1 MFIEQGGFNM
11 QVHLT
16 IKSANAKTGPI
27 PVSTTEKSSCPT
39 SCPHI
44 TSCYAKSGPLALHW
58 NKVSSKERGSAWR
71 DFIKQVKEFE
81 QGQLWRHN
89 QAGDLPG
96 IGEKIDKVKLNSLV
110 KANQAAAARGF
121 TYTHKPVIGN
131 HPIAKQNKA
140 LVKAANE
147 SGFTVNLSADNLAE
161 ADKLKKL
168 NIGPVVTLLPE
179 NYPNKSA
186 TPGGNTVIVCP
197 AQIKDNVSCSTCKL
211 CAVKDRSVI
220 IGFLAHGTAK
230 KAASKIF
237 YLKAA

>member
-1 MFIEQGGFNM
+1 M

-16 IKSANAKTGPI
+16 LKSANVKTGPI
-27 PVSTTEKSSCPT
+27 PVSTTEKKSCPPG
-39 SCPHI
+39 CPHK

-58 NKVSSKERGSAWR
+58 NKVSTKQRGGAWNE
-71 DFIKQVKEFE
+71 FLNQVKAFD

-96 IGEKIDKVKLNSLV
+96 AGNKIDKNKLGSLV
-110 KANQAAAARGF
+110 KANSSSQAAGF
-121 TYTHKPVIGN
+121 TYTHKPVLGRD
-131 HPIAKQNKA
+131 PIALENKA
-140 LVKAANE
+140 LVKAANK
-147 SGFTVNLSADNLAE
+147 SGFTINLSADNLSQ
-161 ADKLKKL
+161 ADKLVKL

-179 NYPNKSA
+179 DYQDKSV

-197 AQIKDNVSCSTCKL
+197 AQTRDNISCSTCKL
-211 CAVKDRSVI
+211 CANVGRAVI
-220 IGFLAHGTAK
+220 IGFKAHGSAK

>member
-1 MFIEQGGFNM
+1 M

-27 PVSTTEKSSCPT
+27 PVSTTEKNSCPP

-58 NKVSSKERGSAWR
+58 NKVSNHERGGAWR
-71 DFIKQVKEFE
+71 DFIKQVKAFD

-89 QAGDLPG
+89 QAGALPG
-96 IGEKIDKVKLNSLV
+96 IGEKIDRVKLNSLV

-121 TYTHKPVIGN
+121 NYTHKPVIGN
-131 HPIAKQNKA
+131 DPIAKQNKA

-147 SGFTVNLSADNLAE
+147 NGFTINLSADNLAE

-179 NYPNKSA
+179 SYQDKSI
-186 TPGGNTVIVCP
+186 TPGGHTVIVCP
-197 AQIKDNVSCSTCKL
+197 AQTKDDVSCSSCKL
-211 CAVKDRSVI
+211 CARSDRSVI
-220 IGFLAHGTAK
+220 IGFLAHGSAK

-237 YLKAA
+237 YMKAA

>member
-1 MFIEQGGFNM
+1 MH
-11 QVHLT
+11 VHLT
-16 IKSANAKTGPI
+16 PKSANVKTGPI
-27 PVSTTEKSSCPT
+27 PVSTTEKSSCPP

-58 NKVSSKERGSAWR
+58 NKVSNHERGGVWN
-71 DFIKQVKEFE
+71 DFIKQVKAFD

-96 IGEKIDKVKLNSLV
+96 IGEKIDKIKLNSLV

-121 TYTHKPVIGN
+121 TYTHKLVIGN
-131 HPIAKQNKA
+131 DPIAKQNKA

-147 SGFTVNLSADNLAE
+147 SGFTINLSADNLAE

-197 AQIKDNVSCSTCKL
+197 AQIKDNVSCSSCKL
-211 CAVKDRSVI
+211 CAVKDRNVI
-220 IGFLAHGTAK
+220 IGFLAHGSAK